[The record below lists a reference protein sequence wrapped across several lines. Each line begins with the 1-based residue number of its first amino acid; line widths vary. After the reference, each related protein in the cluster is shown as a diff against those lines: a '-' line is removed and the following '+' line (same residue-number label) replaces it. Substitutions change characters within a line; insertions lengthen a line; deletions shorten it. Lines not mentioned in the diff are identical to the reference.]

1 MTASAAPRLGALD
14 VPASLAPGD
23 MLDGEGGFC
32 VYGKLMPASASL
44 ALGGLPIG
52 LAHGFKLKNK
62 VSKGTPLTWNDV
74 EVDDGVAA
82 VQVRREMERTFA
94 NR

>member
-1 MTASAAPRLGALD
+1 MKKLLTEWRKDLK
-14 VPASLAPGD
+14 PGD

-32 VYGKLMPASASL
+32 VYGKLMPAAASL

-62 VSKGTPLTWNDV
+62 VAKGTPLTWNDV
-74 EVDDGVAA
+74 EADEGMQA
-82 VQVRREMERTFA
+82 VQIRREMERAFA